1 MLKLP
6 TSKELLD
13 FFFEASMATYAS
25 GAKAQSSTALP
36 GGKEY
41 TYERD
46 NLRYVDRY
54 VSGQLGNRGQS
65 AGHTYIEFLPES
77 RVLWIAGYDGW
88 WLKPI
93 EGFEV
98 IHDVNAF
105 HRRALM
111 AAYENRTFLCGRGP
125 EEFTEGIYTYHNE
138 AEEPLMDENHHEW
151 IHAKIHGDT
160 RLVFEH
166 FCFQRT
172 LVELP
177 RK

>member
-1 MLKLP
+1 MLKLQ
-6 TSKELLD
+6 TSRELLD

-25 GAKAQSSTALP
+25 GAEAKESTTLP

-41 TYERD
+41 TYERCD
-46 NLRYVDRY
+46 LRYVDRY
-54 VSGQLGNRGQS
+54 VSGQVGNRGQS
-65 AGHTYIEFLPES
+65 AGHTYIEFVPEQ

-88 WLKPI
+88 WLKTC
-93 EGFEV
+93 EG
-98 IHDVNAF
+98 VNSF

-111 AAYENRTFLCGRGP
+111 AAYENRQFRYGRGP
-125 EEFTEGIYTYHNE
+125 EEYEEEIFTYHHE
-138 AEEPLMDENHHEW
+138 ETEPLCEENSREW
-151 IHAKIHGDT
+151 IYAKIDGDT